1 MISFNFAALNDQ
13 QHYRKM
19 KSATQQKLSG
29 ISSTGYKNK
38 ALVC

>member
-13 QHYRKM
+13 QHYRTL
-19 KSATQQKLSG
+19 KSATQRKLSS
-29 ISSTGYKNK
+29 ITSAGYKNK